1 MKQTLFIHPDLEF
14 LSRIKTEGGDQVI
27 SCATMLQAVQWLTN
41 PEIGLLG
48 IYVNPN
54 DPHYSALRFLEVC
67 LIQRPSTPV
76 FLIDSH
82 NEMGP
87 DRPLSFLKHM
97 NVKGVFRGHE
107 SFHDFLKPL
116 NTGPGVDLT
125 GVLSKVTARNIHPG
139 YIEIPITDYC
149 HLKTHPFDVYVE
161 DPTKGL
167 RLFASKGGSVDTAY
181 LQELKKLTSWIF
193 IEEKAVGEIRGRI
206 REMQVDYRGMDGF
219 PVAWKTAEILFNSRM
234 LLKSIQAGGIS
245 DVAVEQAGVIIGDLL
260 QLVSHL
266 GQAPNLRH
274 LVQQA
279 KESDKN
285 VACTTLAVLI
295 CKILKFETV
304 SVTEILGVASFFQDI
319 GLYHTPYGDL
329 SSTPVVKLSPE
340 AAKWYVNHPNES
352 ADLLARNA
360 NLPEVVLQVIRQHH
374 ERKDRTG
381 FPNKVGGLQLHPMA
395 EILSLINAYLDY
407 DHEFDDVKEEV
418 FSHYSDRVVAA
429 FRGLLDLLE
438 PVRQSLK

>member
-27 SCATMLQAVQWLTN
+27 PCASMLQAVQWLTN

-76 FLIDSH
+76 FLIDSL
-82 NEMGP
+82 NEMSP

-97 NVKGVFRGHE
+97 NVKGVFKGNE
-107 SFHDFLKPL
+107 PFIDFLKPL
-116 NTGPGVDLT
+116 NTGPGVELS
-125 GVLSKVTARNIHPG
+125 GILSKVTARNLHPG
-139 YIEIPITDYC
+139 YIEIPISDYS
-149 HLKTHPFDVYVE
+149 HLKTHPFDVFVE
-161 DPTKGL
+161 DQHHGL
-167 RLFASKGGSVDTAY
+167 RLFASKDSAVDPSY
-181 LQELKKLTSWIF
+181 LQELKKQTSWIF
-193 IEEKAVGEIRGRI
+193 IEEKSISSIRNKI
-206 REMQVDYRGMDGF
+206 QELQTEYKGMDGF
-219 PVAWKTAEILFNSRM
+219 PIAWKTAETLFNARM
-234 LLKSIQAGGIS
+234 LLKSIHAGGIS
-245 DVAVEQAGVIIGDLL
+245 DGAVEQAGVIIGDLL

-266 GQAPNLRH
+266 GQTPNLRR

-285 VACTTLAVLI
+285 IACTTLAVLI

-319 GLYHTPYGDL
+319 GLYHTPFGDL
-329 SSTPVVKLSPE
+329 STTPVVKMSEE

-352 ADLLARNA
+352 ADLLAKNT

-374 ERKDRTG
+374 ERKDRSG
-381 FPNKVGGLQLHPMA
+381 FPNKIGGLQLHPMA